1 MKKPLSF
8 AIVLLII
15 TSTLST
21 SSKVPGKG
29 SARTKPTIYLVGSV
43 HNMHFEKSSLYSVN
57 NLLEQIGKLKPDVV
71 CGEIAPEAFNRPME
85 GYYPPEAALLA
96 EMSNKLGY
104 KFIPVDWRLDYA
116 TQNLASNFVPEQTK
130 KKRADL
136 LVKIKQEIKSNTSV
150 SLYDKLHSKTI
161 LYNLDSLYERVIGV
175 DPLSEISSGSWHERN
190 RRIVE
195 NAQIT
200 PNDSK
205 IYVFVF
211 GIDHLPQLKRQLE
224 QLGYESTIP
233 ERLFTPSN
241 NNKVSS
247 DVITRWKRN
256 LEYLQMIKNKN
267 IPTSFDEYQKVINS
281 NRIKDLEEAILKSQD

>member
-1 MKKPLSF
+1 
-8 AIVLLII
+8 
-15 TSTLST
+15 
-21 SSKVPGKG
+21 
-29 SARTKPTIYLVGSV
+29 
-43 HNMHFEKSSLYSVN
+43 MHFEKSSLYSVN